1 MVKVLPALLSTPPH
15 LRAINCEF
23 DIIPDGI
30 DTDMISIVYTTKEFT
45 HICNW
50 VNNNIWMSP

>member
-1 MVKVLPALLSTPPH
+1 MLKVLPALLSTPPH

-45 HICNW
+45 HI
-50 VNNNIWMSP
+50 